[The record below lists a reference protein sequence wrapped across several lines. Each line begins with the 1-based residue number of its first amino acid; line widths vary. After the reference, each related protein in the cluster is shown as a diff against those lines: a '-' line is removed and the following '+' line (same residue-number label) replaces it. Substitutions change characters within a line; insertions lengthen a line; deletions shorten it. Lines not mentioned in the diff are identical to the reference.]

1 MDCTPSFSSSAEE
14 SAHWKSVAEDFR
26 RRYEESAEE
35 LEEFQIS
42 SRELEAELEAQLEQ
56 AETKVRELTSA
67 NQRLVMENESLAE
80 RNREIQGE
88 SHRQIN
94 SLAEDLGAISK
105 AKEDL
110 VNYVR
115 ELEMSNDSLENSKRQ
130 TISTLEDF
138 EQRLNQAL
146 ERNAYLENELEE
158 KDQLQATIQRFK
170 DEARDLRLEM
180 SLKKT
185 RSPSNVSLPIREA
198 PAGGGGGGGVAGGDF
213 DEDDNKLAK
222 DRSYLP
228 NGLDASARY
237 SPSPSSNA
245 SRSPALSTSSINV
258 PNVNSAVPHG
268 INPNGFLSSGS
279 SMLVGSS
286 ETLTPTA
293 RITALNIVGDL
304 LRKVGSLE
312 MKLASCRTSSVGSP
326 MSSSTS
332 GLPMGSPKQRATTI
346 GAEFSPAGYTPN
358 RPRANAVSAPK
369 FVNCE
374 NYV

>member
-1 MDCTPSFSSSAEE
+1 MDSPPTFASPAEE
-14 SAHWKSVAEDFR
+14 SAFWKSQAEDYR
-26 RRYEESAEE
+26 RRYDETAEE

-67 NQRLVMENESLAE
+67 NQRLQMEYDAVID
-80 RNREIQGE
+80 RNREIQTE

-94 SLAEDLGAISK
+94 SLADDLGSISK
-105 AKEDL
+105 SKEEL
-110 VNYVR
+110 YTYVR
-115 ELEMSNDSLENSKRQ
+115 ELEMSNDALENSKRQ

-158 KDQLQATIQRFK
+158 KDQLQGTIQRLK

-185 RSPSNVSLPIREA
+185 RSPSNVSLPLREA
-198 PAGGGGGGGVAGGDF
+198 PVGGGGGEEEDNRANASTTKEGSSSTVVAPVV
-213 DEDDNKLAK
+213 L
-222 DRSYLP
+222 
-228 NGLDASARY
+228 NGTHEHS
-237 SPSPSSNA
+237 SSPSS
-245 SRSPALSTSSINV
+245 SRSPSISSSSVHALGGIPAN
-258 PNVNSAVPHG
+258 NNN
-268 INPNGFLSSGS
+268 INP
-279 SMLVGSS
+279 
-286 ETLTPTA
+286 EALTPTA

-312 MKLASCRTSSVGSP
+312 SKLASCRTTSIGGVGSP
-326 MSSSTS
+326 MIE
-332 GLPMGSPKQRATTI
+332 GVVKQRATTI
-346 GAEFSPAGYTPN
+346 GGDFSPASFPSA
-358 RPRANAVSAPK
+358 RPRANAVSAPT

>member
-1 MDCTPSFSSSAEE
+1 M
-14 SAHWKSVAEDFR
+14 
-26 RRYEESAEE
+26 
-35 LEEFQIS
+35 
-42 SRELEAELEAQLEQ
+42 Q

-67 NQRLVMENESLAE
+67 NQRLIMENESLAE

-88 SHRQIN
+88 SHRQVN

-146 ERNAYLENELEE
+146 ERNAYLESELEE
-158 KDQLQATIQRFK
+158 KDQLQGTIQRLK
-170 DEARDLRLEM
+170 DESRDLRLEM

-198 PAGGGGGGGVAGGDF
+198 PTGGGGDF

-222 DRSYLP
+222 DRSSLP

-258 PNVNSAVPHG
+258 PNVNSAVHHG
-268 INPNGFLSSGS
+268 MNPNGFLSSGS
-279 SMLVGSS
+279 SIIVGSS

-326 MSSSTS
+326 MTSSTS

-346 GAEFSPAGYTPN
+346 GAEFSPAGGYTPN